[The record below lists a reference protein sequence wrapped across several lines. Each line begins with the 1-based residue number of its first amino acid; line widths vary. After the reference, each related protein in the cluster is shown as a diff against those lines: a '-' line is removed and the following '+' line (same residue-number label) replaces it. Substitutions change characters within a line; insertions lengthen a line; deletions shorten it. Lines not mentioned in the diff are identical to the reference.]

1 MIICIIAGTNNVY
14 ADSPTIYKLKP
25 KYLTTDF
32 NFEMMAATV
41 TQDDHT
47 FSSVGNFRTNKDLAG
62 MSWETEDVLSHI
74 DLKYPTDSD
83 FSGVILEYDYSLSG
97 YTELMNSEISP
108 VITIETN
115 SGEIYYVRLWNYVV
129 DRPLDDWEIGAS
141 QQYETTI
148 RFPEGRTPGNATG
161 STGRIVLD
169 FDNLYAG
176 WAPWYW
182 TEEDEWVPMP
192 EWEKV
197 PVDDIKSIMWSFV
210 PVGYN
215 WETQDM
221 SYLSDSYE
229 YKVDF
234 SNWNVYGDTFLRTEP
249 ETQPVQSLRL
259 CDDYDDIYNLTPE
272 RVVSEYDKLGYGEIV
287 NFYIGASHYYDKKY
301 NGQKMEMKTDY
312 PFNLAFETWYKDY
325 LKRIKERDMNII
337 HSISMENV
345 DAPEEWWQR
354 AWDGTPASTM
364 WEPTPHLLSF
374 TNSDTKAFLKMYVE
388 ELARLSNDAGIK
400 PIIQLGEPW
409 WWFIENE
416 ENQPPCFYDQA
427 TKDLFLSEKGYP
439 MHEFQSANE
448 SIEGHEEML
457 YWLREQNG
465 KLAHFLRDAVKQKY
479 PYSEFTVLFFTPSV
493 IDEDRVPEMMTIVN
507 FPQEYWQYPNLDFFM
522 IEDYDYLIFDQM
534 DKHLE
539 TLTFAQ
545 NYLGYPEDKIHYF
558 SGFVLNSDYS
568 YVWKNI
574 EQAIN
579 DGFNQGFKEVY
590 LWAYTQIKREG
601 WTPPDIIYASKPSGT
616 YSDTHYVT
624 LSCDGQ
630 MK

>member
-1 MIICIIAGTNNVY
+1 
-14 ADSPTIYKLKP
+14 
-25 KYLTTDF
+25 
-32 NFEMMAATV
+32 
-41 TQDDHT
+41 
-47 FSSVGNFRTNKDLAG
+47 
-62 MSWETEDVLSHI
+62 
-74 DLKYPTDSD
+74 
-83 FSGVILEYDYSLSG
+83 
-97 YTELMNSEISP
+97 
-108 VITIETN
+108 
-115 SGEIYYVRLWNYVV
+115 
-129 DRPLDDWEIGAS
+129 
-141 QQYETTI
+141 
-148 RFPEGRTPGNATG
+148 
-161 STGRIVLD
+161 
-169 FDNLYAG
+169 
-176 WAPWYW
+176 
-182 TEEDEWVPMP
+182 
-192 EWEKV
+192 
-197 PVDDIKSIMWSFV
+197 
-210 PVGYN
+210 
-215 WETQDM
+215 
-221 SYLSDSYE
+221 
-229 YKVDF
+229 
-234 SNWNVYGDTFLRTEP
+234 
-249 ETQPVQSLRL
+249 
-259 CDDYDDIYNLTPE
+259 
-272 RVVSEYDKLGYGEIV
+272 
-287 NFYIGASHYYDKKY
+287 
-301 NGQKMEMKTDY
+301 
-312 PFNLAFETWYKDY
+312 
-325 LKRIKERDMNII
+325 MNII

-479 PYSEFTVLFFTPSV
+479 PYSEFTILFFTPSV

-545 NYLGYPEDKIHYF
+545 N
-558 SGFVLNSDYS
+558 
-568 YVWKNI
+568 
-574 EQAIN
+574 
-579 DGFNQGFKEVY
+579 
-590 LWAYTQIKREG
+590 
-601 WTPPDIIYASKPSGT
+601 
-616 YSDTHYVT
+616 
-624 LSCDGQ
+624 
-630 MK
+630 